1 MWMKDQM
8 NWILSSIEAMSRNAE
23 QHTSSL
29 CQQARKERAETSC
42 QRHLIASFTCE
53 TDKHFGNEPFPSS
66 TFRSVHSLLGEVQWL
81 QWPALCKHLGG
92 FPVLP
97 GIAFKIFRFSAQIT
111 SVIQIKAE
119 GNEEAPVSG
128 IPWISLKQPRAEPGP
143 SSVVISTATPGFQ
156 SDKGPF
162 IATSE
167 PYGVL
172 CKAQQGAK
180 KQAPWWHWIEPL
192 QTGQLLQHPSYDMH
206 CHSTSA
212 ALVVLNQGQLPP
224 ELPASRPDSGRF
236 VLWRRKTQF
245 SFATSLPCPSTF
257 PSGLCQPK
265 NFPWDADHS
274 WLSPNHLTPLKK
286 KIQSM
291 LAHWYYW
298 WGTWSAR
305 SNLTLPLLCWLHG

>member
-1 MWMKDQM
+1 
-8 NWILSSIEAMSRNAE
+8 
-23 QHTSSL
+23 
-29 CQQARKERAETSC
+29 
-42 QRHLIASFTCE
+42 
-53 TDKHFGNEPFPSS
+53 
-66 TFRSVHSLLGEVQWL
+66 
-81 QWPALCKHLGG
+81 
-92 FPVLP
+92 VLP
-97 GIAFKIFRFSAQIT
+97 GIAFKIIRFSAQIT
-111 SVIQIKAE
+111 SGIQIKAE
-119 GNEEAPVSG
+119 GNEEAPGSG

-143 SSVVISTATPGFQ
+143 CSVVKSTPGFQ

-180 KQAPWWHWIEPL
+180 NQPAWWHWIEPL

-212 ALVVLNQGQLPP
+212 ALIVLNQGQLPP

-236 VLWRRKTQF
+236 DLWRRKTQF